1 MRPKTPWGIA
11 GVAVA
16 GLALEATPLLLPT
29 DHQTGRS
36 IRLEGAADTAT
47 PLSAL
52 DWLASAP

>member
-1 MRPKTPWGIA
+1 MQWGIA

-16 GLALEATPLLLPT
+16 SLALKVTPPLLLT

-47 PLSAL
+47 LLSAL

>member
-1 MRPKTPWGIA
+1 MRPKAPWGIA

-16 GLALEATPLLLPT
+16 LLALESPPPLLLT

-36 IRLEGAADTAT
+36 IRLEGAADAAML
-47 PLSAL
+47 LSAL